1 MIHQDKRPSVYSA
14 QPISLNDTRLFAALV
29 SLGIPPVEGPTIYAG
44 ETADGT
50 PRQTW
55 FLEKRST
62 CGKYDTAELVKA
74 WNDQSWME
82 ANPEH
87 PLAYMKAFS
96 MNMNVCIDFVKARN
110 RTMHVIRGK
119 GGKLGVIG
127 PDDSRATQELIL
139 RTLNR

>member
-1 MIHQDKRPSVYSA
+1 MITQDRKKSIYSA
-14 QPISLNDTRLFAALV
+14 QPVSLNDTRLFAALV
-29 SLGIPPVEGPTIYAG
+29 SLGITPVEGPAIFAG

-55 FLEKRST
+55 FLEQRST
-62 CGKYDTAELVKA
+62 CGQYNTKELIAA
-74 WNDQSWME
+74 WHDRQWME
-82 ANPEH
+82 AHPEH

-96 MNMNVCIDFVKARN
+96 ENMNRCIDFVKARN

-127 PDDSRATQELIL
+127 PDDPRATQELIL